1 MTASQDLL
9 FVPLG
14 GAGEIGMNLNLYA
27 YGDKWLMVDLG
38 VTFADDYFPGVD
50 LILPKTTFIEDRRK
64 DLLGIV
70 LTHAHEDHAGAVAH
84 LWPRLKCPVYAT
96 PFTAAFLRTR
106 LKEMGLLEV
115 VPVHEVPLG
124 GRVKLDPFTVDYIS
138 ITHSIAE
145 PNSLLISTPAGRIF
159 HTGDWK
165 LDPEPLVGKP
175 TDEAALQAIGD
186 NGVLAMVCDSTNVFN
201 AEASGSEGAV
211 RQSLMTLLADRPQR
225 VVVTTFASNI
235 ARVATL
241 AAVAA
246 AHGRELCLI
255 GRALERNVEIA
266 RALGYLRDL
275 PPLVSAEDLGYLP
288 PERVMIVCTGCQG
301 EGRAALARIATGQ
314 HRDIA
319 LDPGDLVVF
328 SSKMIPGNEVPI
340 GMVINQ
346 LIKEGIEV
354 ITEKD
359 AFVHVSG
366 HPGRAELERLYRLIR
381 PQIAVPVHGEIR
393 HMARQGWLARELGVP
408 QVVGVENGDIVRLAP
423 GPAEIIEYAESGR
436 LALDGRVLV
445 EADGDAI
452 VGRRRISYNG
462 YLGIAVALDEDGELA
477 ADPSLDLQ
485 GLPDADGKLAD
496 RLAEVIEAAYEKLKP
511 AERRDDAKVA
521 EHLRVAAR
529 RAAKE
534 ATGKETGPITK
545 VHVLRV

>member
-1 MTASQDLL
+1 MIASTDLL

-14 GAGEIGMNLNLYA
+14 GAGEIGMNLNLYS
-27 YGDKWLMVDLG
+27 YGGKWLMVDLG
-38 VTFADDYFPGVD
+38 VTFADDYLPGVD
-50 LILPKTTFIEDRRK
+50 LVLPKTTFIEDRRD

-106 LKEMGLLEV
+106 LKEAGLLNV
-115 VPVHEVPLG
+115 VPLHEVPLG
-124 GRVKLDPFTVDYIS
+124 GRVKIGPFTIDYIS

-145 PNSLLISTPAGRIF
+145 PNSLLITTPAGRIF

-175 TDEAALQAIGD
+175 TDENALQAIGD

-241 AAVAA
+241 AAVAV

-255 GRALERNVEIA
+255 GRALERNVQIA
-266 RALGYLRDL
+266 RELGYLREM
-275 PPLVSAEDLGYLP
+275 PRLVSVEDLGYLP

-301 EGRAALARIATGQ
+301 EARAALARIATGQ

-346 LIKEGIEV
+346 LVKEGIEV

-393 HMARQGWLARELGVP
+393 HMARQGWLARDLGVS
-408 QVVGVENGDIVRLAP
+408 QVVGVENGDVVRLAP

-452 VGRRRISYNG
+452 AGRRRISYNG
-462 YLGIAVALDEDGELA
+462 YLGVAIALYEDGELA
-477 ADPSLDLQ
+477 ADLSLDLQ
-485 GLPDADGKLAD
+485 GLPDAKGDLAE

-521 EHLRVAAR
+521 ESLRVAAR

-534 ATGKETGPITK
+534 AIGKETGPITK
-545 VHVLRV
+545 VYVLRV